1 MGQKQL
7 YDHDEIISLYQ
18 QGVHYKAIAEKLG
31 CSYPTVSCAITKWKN
46 QEKKK
51 AADIYAELD
60 TGKIRALAYGG
71 WSLKDIAEEVGCST
85 DVAAEVINGWINGR

>member
-18 QGVHYKAIAEKLG
+18 QGVHYKAIAERLG
-31 CSYPTVSCAITKWKN
+31 CSYATVSCAITKWKN

-51 AADIYAELD
+51 ADEIYAELD

-85 DVAAEVINGWINGR
+85 DVAAEVIKGWINGR